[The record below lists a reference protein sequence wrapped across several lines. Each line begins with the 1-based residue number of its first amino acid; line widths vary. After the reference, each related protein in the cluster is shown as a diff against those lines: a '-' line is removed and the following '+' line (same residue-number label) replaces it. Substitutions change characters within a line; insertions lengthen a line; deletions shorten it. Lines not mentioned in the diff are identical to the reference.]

1 MPHSGVPK
9 ARGLTAKA
17 PTERSSLLPR
27 CASSSDTVREIEHPE
42 KEVHQQEVK
51 QATNAVRDA
60 MRATQ
65 RLAKD
70 IEAAKTALANEIEA
84 PSSLKSTLVGEARER
99 AYARGGR
106 SSRSRRRV
114 RRATAHAPT
123 SGRH

>member
-1 MPHSGVPK
+1 M
-9 ARGLTAKA
+9 
-17 PTERSSLLPR
+17 
-27 CASSSDTVREIEHPE
+27 
-42 KEVHQQEVK
+42 HQQEVK

-99 AYARGGR
+99 AYAQAASAARGDDQAEAAAKANGAGCAELRLMPPRAVCIETTYEPSAKEGER
-106 SSRSRRRV
+106 S
-114 RRATAHAPT
+114 
-123 SGRH
+123 